1 MDRLK
6 RFEYCGDDLFPYIE
20 GVLREYYDKKMQDVL
35 LDDKC
40 LQVIST
46 HKSHNAFSVW
56 FREPVKSIICIFWH
70 ELEEDSEKRQCIIN
84 TIEEDSKQC
93 IINAIGEYFD
103 EDGDIGKKLEPFEC
117 CHNNVR
123 PYIPRVLD
131 RLFPEKRQVVQAD
144 IDNGSLQII
153 SSHIKKENR
162 YFTVKFNK
170 PVESMIYTNWE
181 KLKEK
186 AEEKKIY
193 GIAHEIGHCYA
204 RDGESRLLE
213 KEANDWLKKWGNFED
228 IIEKAKDSAPK
239 DEEKGYM
246 VGHEWAM
253 KNPEELS
260 KYNCFL
266 KLWNDLKRKEKDG
279 LEKELIQKA
288 KSDFV
293 RTKSDKTDNEDIE
306 KGIAYGIMKRVRELS
321 KEKN

>member
-1 MDRLK
+1 MKRLE
-6 RFEYCGDDLFPYIE
+6 RFEDCRNDVIPYIE
-20 GVLREYYDKKMQDVL
+20 GVLRDFYDEKMQAFLADES
-35 LDDKC
+35 

-46 HKSHNAFSVW
+46 HKSHYAFRVL
-56 FREPVKSIICIFWH
+56 FREPVKSIICIFWA
-70 ELEEDSEKRQCIIN
+70 ELEEDSEKM
-84 TIEEDSKQC
+84 QC

-117 CHNNVR
+117 CHNDVR

-162 YFTVKFNK
+162 YFTVKFSK
-170 PVESMIYTNWE
+170 PVKSIIYINWE
-181 KLKEK
+181 ELKEK
-186 AEEKKIY
+186 AEEKIIY

-213 KEANDWLKKWGNFED
+213 KEANDWLKRWGNFED
-228 IIEKAKDSAPK
+228 IIEKVEYLAPK
-239 DEEKGYM
+239 GEEEGYTI
-246 VGHEWAM
+246 GYEWAM

-266 KLWNDLKRKEKDG
+266 KLWNDLKRREKDG
-279 LEKELIQKA
+279 LEEELIQQA

-306 KGIAYGIMKRVRELS
+306 KGIAYGVMKRVREILE
-321 KEKN
+321 EKNIGKGGD